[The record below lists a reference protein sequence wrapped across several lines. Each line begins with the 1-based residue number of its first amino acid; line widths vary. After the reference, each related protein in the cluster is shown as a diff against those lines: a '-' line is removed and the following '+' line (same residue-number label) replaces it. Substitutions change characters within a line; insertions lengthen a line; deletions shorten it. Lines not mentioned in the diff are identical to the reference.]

1 VAGTYTNILL
11 HLAFS
16 TKHREP
22 LITPDLAP
30 RLHGYLGGAVRGE
43 GGLAIEIGG
52 MPDHV
57 HLLVKWRP
65 DEAVSTLLRNMKG
78 GSSRWVHETFPEHR
92 AFAWQEGYGAFS
104 VSESQ
109 AEVVRAYIRNQTE
122 HHRKRSFKE
131 EFVALLDAHGV
142 AYDAQLIWR

>member
-1 VAGTYTNILL
+1 M
-11 HLAFS
+11 FS

-52 MPDHV
+52 MTDHV

-65 DEAVSTLLRNMKG
+65 DEAVSTLMRNMKG

-109 AEVVRAYIRNQTE
+109 VETVRAYIRNQAH
-122 HHRKRSFKE
+122 HHRTRSFKE
-131 EFVALLDAHGV
+131 EFVVLLEAHGV
-142 AYDAQLIWR
+142 AYDAGLIWR